1 MYERETKNINKLLEY
16 VKVPGIMSWKVC
28 ELRDMEMVWYTEWEG
43 NIRLD
48 LRVVYD
54 SSYYEH
60 KYIRGYLQSDYQ
72 YDMKQRIIR
81 IFKHYVHSFLG
92 LKIGDVNTVELISY
106 QMVNPTTNH
115 YRYTNYDENYFGQ
128 YSYEDYDWFG

>member
-43 NIRLD
+43 NIRLK

-60 KYIRGYLQSDYQ
+60 KYIRGYRQSDYQ

-106 QMVNPTTNH
+106 QMVNPTTNY